1 MDSNCEVAM
10 AEDISI
16 FCLMQTKVALCN
28 HSNSIN
34 HLISDTSGTK
44 KRAIPVKVDAPKPKR
59 AKISKSER
67 NILILR
73 KKCMLRDKSLNLNR
87 RTSEKVEGFDLPK
100 KNPPKEW
107 DYIYDQK
114 NLFIAK
120 AFSTT
125 TFLGYRK
132 Y

>member
-1 MDSNCEVAM
+1 MVLKKIAKKLVGDVP
-10 AEDISI
+10 
-16 FCLMQTKVALCN
+16 
-28 HSNSIN
+28 
-34 HLISDTSGTK
+34 DTSGTK

>member
-1 MDSNCEVAM
+1 MILFLIFFLEYIFQVAM

-87 RTSEKVEGFDLPK
+87 RNG
-100 KNPPKEW
+100 
-107 DYIYDQK
+107 I
-114 NLFIAK
+114 
-120 AFSTT
+120 
-125 TFLGYRK
+125 TFMIRRISSLRK
-132 Y
+132 PFRLLHS